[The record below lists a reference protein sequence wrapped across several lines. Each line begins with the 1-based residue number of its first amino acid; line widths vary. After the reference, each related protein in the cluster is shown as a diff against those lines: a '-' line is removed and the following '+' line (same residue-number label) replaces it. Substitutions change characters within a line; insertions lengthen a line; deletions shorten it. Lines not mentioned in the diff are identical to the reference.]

1 MVVLMM
7 VCLLVLCVLSAEMI
21 SDATVG
27 DLVLEELLQPA
38 SAGMSTA
45 DLNAVVDGFPR
56 TAVQVSG
63 MGTVRLVLSHQEVT
77 AIDSK
82 IAHVRALIT
91 TP

>member
-1 MVVLMM
+1 M
-7 VCLLVLCVLSAEMI
+7 CWCCLCVPAEMI

-56 TAVQVSG
+56 TAVQVS
-63 MGTVRLVLSHQEVT
+63 
-77 AIDSK
+77 A
-82 IAHVRALIT
+82 
-91 TP
+91 